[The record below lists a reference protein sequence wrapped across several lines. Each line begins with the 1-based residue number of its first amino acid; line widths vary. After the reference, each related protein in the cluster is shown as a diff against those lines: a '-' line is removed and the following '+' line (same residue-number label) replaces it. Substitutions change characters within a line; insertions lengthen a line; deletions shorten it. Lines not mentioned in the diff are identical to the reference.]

1 VVFNAIFA
9 QKQYQAKYM
18 SSLSNHPE
26 IPDTSY
32 EKALLM
38 QSMLI
43 AVAKNGGLDE
53 NVYSSIRREFMNSDA
68 KSLLPGIIKTCRDE
82 GSVWRYLKKVAS
94 GEGSWDRRCGHIDKS
109 FKPFLDYLEKGNH
122 SPSDENISESISLF
136 GANGV
141 HIAWQKALQRRQDD
155 PEGAITAA
163 RALLETV
170 CKHILD
176 ETGVDYSND
185 DLPKLYGKTAEAL
198 NLAPS
203 QHTEATFKAILG
215 GCYTVVQNLGSLR
228 NKVSDAHGQG
238 KHPVRPL
245 PRHATLAVNLAG
257 GMSTFLIETWNAKN
271 N

>member
-1 VVFNAIFA
+1 MVFNAIFA

-68 KSLLPGIIKTCRDE
+68 KSLLPEIIKTCRDE

-94 GEGSWDRRCGHIDKS
+94 GQDSWGFRCDYIDES
-109 FKPFLDYLEKGNH
+109 FKPFLDHLETGNH
-122 SPSDENISESISLF
+122 SPSDENISESISSF
-136 GANGV
+136 GADGV
-141 HIAWQKALQRRQDD
+141 HIAWQKALKRRQDD

-163 RALLETV
+163 RVLLETV

-176 ETGVDYSND
+176 ETGVHYSND
-185 DLPKLYGKTAEAL
+185 DIPKLYGKTAEAL

-203 QHTEATFKAILG
+203 QHTEETFKAILG
-215 GCYTVVQNLGSLR
+215 GCHTIVQNLGSLR
-228 NKVSDAHGQG
+228 NKVGDAHGQG
-238 KHPVRPL
+238 KRPVRPL

>member
-1 VVFNAIFA
+1 
-9 QKQYQAKYM
+9 M

-43 AVAKNGGLDE
+43 AVVENESLDE

-68 KSLLPGIIKTCRDE
+68 KSLLPEIIKTCRDKR
-82 GSVWRYLKKVAS
+82 SVWSYLKNVAS
-94 GEGSWDRRCGHIDKS
+94 GQNSWGLRRGHIYKS
-109 FKPFLDYLEKGNH
+109 FEPFLDHLEKGNH
-122 SPSDENISESISLF
+122 SPSDENISKSTFSF
-136 GANGV
+136 DADGV
-141 HIAWQKALQRRQDD
+141 HIEWQKALKRRQDD

-163 RALLETV
+163 RTLLETV

-176 ETGVDYSND
+176 KTGVHYSND
-185 DLPKLYGKTAEAL
+185 DLPRLYGKTAEAL

-215 GCYTVVQNLGSLR
+215 GCYTIVQNLGSLR
-228 NKVSDAHGQG
+228 NKLSDAHGQG
-238 KHPVRPL
+238 KHRVRPL